1 MHPLPTPPPEHRER
15 EKTAPPRLSVGLP
28 VYNGQRFLR
37 AALESILA
45 QTFNDFELIVCD
57 NASTDATEQICREYA
72 SRDPRVR
79 YFRHPSNIGPAANYN
94 ACFRHARGELFR
106 WAAHDD
112 VIAPQLFQMS
122 IDALDRDA
130 AAVAVYPNSCEI
142 DADGKR
148 LFDHATR
155 VELQDPCVAR
165 RLASYLFVD
174 HRKGFGAVLWG
185 VMRADVLRQ
194 WSPLKGSFP
203 SADRVFIV
211 NVLLRGTMLRLEPVL
226 FFNREH
232 GDRSQSSFDR
242 TKVRPGSRLVKY
254 LGCGPVPGYAWWD
267 QTKKGKIV
275 FPEWRW
281 LWEYYRAVAG
291 ARLGLGETLGCL
303 GVLALVSMRFAPR
316 LVRDL
321 VIGAEQFFNRV
332 TGWGPQSHVAPVQP
346 LPATPTRR
354 AA

>member
-1 MHPLPTPPPEHRER
+1 MPDNAASQR
-15 EKTAPPRLSVGLP
+15 APRLSVGLP

-45 QTFNDFELIVCD
+45 QTFRDFELIICD
-57 NASTDATEQICREYA
+57 NASTDATEQICHECA
-72 SRDPRVR
+72 ARDARVR
-79 YFRHPSNIGPAANYN
+79 YFRHPANIGPAANYN

-112 VIAPQLFQMS
+112 VIAPELFQLS
-122 IDALDRDA
+122 IDALDRDPG
-130 AAVAVYPNSCEI
+130 AVAVYPNSCEI
-142 DADGKR
+142 DAEGKR

-155 VELQDPCVAR
+155 VELEDTTVAR

-174 HRKGFGAVLWG
+174 HRKGFGAVLWS

-203 SADRVFIV
+203 SADRAFIV
-211 NVLLRGTMLRLEPVL
+211 NVLLRGKMLRLEPVL

-267 QTKKGKIV
+267 ETKKGKIV

-281 LWEYYRAVAG
+281 LREYYRAVTG
-291 ARLGLGETLGCL
+291 ARLSLGDKLGCY
-303 GVLALVSMRFAPR
+303 GALALLTVRFAPR

-321 VIGAEQFFNRV
+321 IIATEQFFNRA
-332 TGWGPQSHVAPVQP
+332 TGLGPQAPAAPTHP